1 MIENFD
7 QNEIIFILTVMTTSA
22 VIVGFM
28 AGLFGIGGGLIM
40 VPVLFYVFSL
50 VGIER
55 TFVMHLAV
63 GTSFSII
70 IPNSI
75 ISTITHMKFK
85 AVDFSIVKTF
95 GTFVAIGVVLGTI
108 FAVSLKT
115 SSLILFF
122 SIMTM
127 LFAIYFLME
136 KEKIN
141 PIPRDINL
149 IYRVICGFLSGFLS
163 APMGIGGGVFN
174 TPIFKM
180 FGYPINIA
188 IGSSAA
194 IGFLI
199 ALIGAV
205 GFAVSGTY
213 FNIVKTFG
221 AFVVI
226 GVVLGTIFAVSLKTS
241 SLVLFFSIITM
252 FFAIYFLTAKEKINP
267 IQREINLIYRV
278 IFGFLSGFL
287 SAPMGIA
294 GGVINTPILKIFG
307 YQVKVAIGSS
317 AAVGFLI
324 ALIGAIGF
332 AVSGSYLN
340 VNVPLS
346 LGFVNIPAFLIF
358 APITMFMAKIGAKT
372 VHKFDKKLIGK
383 LFGVYLFI
391 ISCKLFYEYFSF

>member
-1 MIENFD
+1 MLESLD
-7 QNEIIFILTVMTTSA
+7 QNQIIFILAVMTASA
-22 VIVGFM
+22 VVVGFM

-40 VPVLFYVFSL
+40 VPVLFYVFSF
-50 VGIER
+50 VGVER

-95 GTFVAIGVVLGTI
+95 GAFVAVGVVLGTI

-127 LFAIYFLME
+127 FFSIYFLME
-136 KEKIN
+136 KENIN
-141 PIPRDINL
+141 PTPRGISL

-188 IGSSAA
+188 IGTSAA
-194 IGFLI
+194 I
-199 ALIGAV
+199 
-205 GFAVSGTY
+205 
-213 FNIVKTFG
+213 
-221 AFVVI
+221 
-226 GVVLGTIFAVSLKTS
+226 
-241 SLVLFFSIITM
+241 
-252 FFAIYFLTAKEKINP
+252 
-267 IQREINLIYRV
+267 
-278 IFGFLSGFL
+278 
-287 SAPMGIA
+287 
-294 GGVINTPILKIFG
+294 
-307 YQVKVAIGSS
+307 
-317 AAVGFLI
+317 GFLI

-332 AVSGSYLN
+332 AVSGSYFN
-340 VNVPLS
+340 INVPLS
-346 LGFVNIPAFLIF
+346 LGFVNVPVFLIF
-358 APITMFMAKIGAKT
+358 VPITTFIAKIGAET
-372 VHKFDKKLIGK
+372 VHKVDKRLIGK
-383 LFGVYLFI
+383 LFGIYLFI
-391 ISCKLFYEYFSF
+391 VACRLFYEYFSF

>member
-1 MIENFD
+1 
-7 QNEIIFILTVMTTSA
+7 MTASA
-22 VIVGFM
+22 VVVGFM

-40 VPVLFYVFSL
+40 VPVLFYVFSF

-95 GTFVAIGVVLGTI
+95 GAFVAIGVVLGTI

-127 LFAIYFLME
+127 FFAIYFLME

-141 PIPRDINL
+141 PTPRKINL
-149 IYRVICGFLSGFLS
+149 IYKVICGFLSGFFS

-180 FGYPINIA
+180 FGYPISIA

-199 ALIGAV
+199 ALIG
-205 GFAVSGTY
+205 T
-213 FNIVKTFG
+213 
-221 AFVVI
+221 
-226 GVVLGTIFAVSLKTS
+226 
-241 SLVLFFSIITM
+241 
-252 FFAIYFLTAKEKINP
+252 
-267 IQREINLIYRV
+267 
-278 IFGFLSGFL
+278 
-287 SAPMGIA
+287 
-294 GGVINTPILKIFG
+294 
-307 YQVKVAIGSS
+307 
-317 AAVGFLI
+317 
-324 ALIGAIGF
+324 IGF
-332 AVSGSYLN
+332 AVSGSYFN
-340 VNVPLS
+340 INAPLS
-346 LGFVNIPAFLIF
+346 LGFVNVPAFLIF
-358 APITMFMAKIGAKT
+358 VPITTFMAKIGAET
-372 VHKFDKKLIGK
+372 VHKVDKRLIGK
-383 LFGVYLFI
+383 LFGIYLFI
-391 ISCKLFYEYFSF
+391 VACRLFYEYFSF